1 MLKRCQN
8 IPDTMSFPQVINHLP
23 GKKGMFT
30 PSCKDQQDEPPAWP
44 WFSEANL
51 TSVTV
56 YHDVSKPFFEC
67 LSFSSKTV
75 TPTAGRVYAL
85 LIFSP
90 SVPALAYH
98 RNTIRMWLSSDLN
111 ANFLKECEDQI
122 IFVTVWCECQNWNL
136 FLVDLTQFHYCL
148 SRSNFRVNNALLIHE
163 C

>member
-8 IPDTMSFPQVINHLP
+8 IPDTMSFPQGINHLP

-98 RNTIRMWLSSDLN
+98 RNTIRMWLSNDLN
-111 ANFLKECEDQI
+111 ANFLK
-122 IFVTVWCECQNWNL
+122 VWGSDNFCNSIVWVLKLKSVSSWFNSIPL
-136 FLVDLTQFHYCL
+136 LPLKVQFQ
-148 SRSNFRVNNALLIHE
+148 SE
-163 C
+163 